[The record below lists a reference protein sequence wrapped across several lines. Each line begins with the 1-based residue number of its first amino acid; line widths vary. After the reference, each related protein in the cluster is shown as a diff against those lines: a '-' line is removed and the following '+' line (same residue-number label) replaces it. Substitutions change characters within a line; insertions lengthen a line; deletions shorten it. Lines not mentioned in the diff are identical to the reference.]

1 MLDDQEYEYWRPT
14 ADGNLQTQDIGV
26 GLTLQEF
33 ILYTFNTMLFYLRS
47 RITPPPPVL
56 LATLEGIDPHTA
68 ATEGGKRKQQRE
80 EFSETQGS
88 SVVLEE
94 GVCSPSLLLP
104 TQWMEIGC
112 QEDPCKSLSGYSSAG
127 LA

>member
-1 MLDDQEYEYWRPT
+1 MTRSMNTGDPQLMETSKLR
-14 ADGNLQTQDIGV
+14 
-26 GLTLQEF
+26 TLGWDLHCKNSFCTLSTLCSSTLEAE
-33 ILYTFNTMLFYLRS
+33 LP
-47 RITPPPPVL
+47 PPPPVL